1 LISSDDNLR
10 SSKKTTLA
18 AQDHIL
24 QKGCAR
30 RSPTFVESSAKKP
43 HSWMTV
49 SQDDDG
55 DDGFTGWSKKGD
67 GKVRGQRINLSCT

>member
-1 LISSDDNLR
+1 LIALLISSDDNLR
-10 SSKKTTLA
+10 SSKKTALA

-55 DDGFTGWSKKGD
+55 DDAFHGMEQEERWQS
-67 GKVRGQRINLSCT
+67 